1 MKPIS
6 SKNKNVKY
14 LLCVIDVLT
23 KYAQVKPLN
32 DKKVKTVLD
41 TFIEI
46 VNESNGKPINYW
58 LIKEKNFI
66 MKLYKNGQTIMIF

>member
-14 LLCVIDVLT
+14 LLCVVDVLT

>member
-6 SKNKNVKY
+6 SKNENVKY

-23 KYAQVKPLN
+23 KYAQVKPLS

>member
-1 MKPIS
+1 MKRLS
-6 SKNKNVKY
+6 SKDKNIKY

-23 KYAQVKPLN
+23 KYAWVKPLN

-66 MKLYKNGQTIMIF
+66 MKLYKNG